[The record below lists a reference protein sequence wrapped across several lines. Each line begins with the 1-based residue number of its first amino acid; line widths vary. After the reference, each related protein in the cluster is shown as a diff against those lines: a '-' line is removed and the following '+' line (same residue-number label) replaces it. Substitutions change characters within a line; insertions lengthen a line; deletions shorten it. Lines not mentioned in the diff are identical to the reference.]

1 MTRSSS
7 GALSSTLMRPSSS
20 LCSHRGI
27 KQGKLIVISKTAAKQ
42 QRLCL
47 RPLLW
52 VHRDHLLTWPR
63 HVSSH
68 PNPQALTNG
77 SPPRSARSPMEFD
90 PLTLGPQAA
99 TSKRKSKNAAVQ
111 QAGTASRTLE
121 EPDPAPEQN
130 SPP

>member
-7 GALSSTLMRPSSS
+7 GALSSTLMRLSSS
-20 LCSHRGI
+20 LCSLRSLYSHRGI
-27 KQGKLIVISKTAAKQ
+27 KQGKTAAKQ
-42 QRLCL
+42 ERLWL

-52 VHRDHLLTWPR
+52 VHRDHQLTWPR

-77 SPPRSARSPMEFD
+77 SPPRSARSQTEFD
-90 PLTLGPQAA
+90 PLTLGPQTA
-99 TSKRKSKNAAVQ
+99 TSAAVK